1 MGRSGIRL
9 TYEDY
14 CAIPADGKRHEILDG
29 EEYVSPAPSTLHQA
43 VVLRLARILAA
54 FCEEHTTGV
63 IVVSPA
69 DVILSPEDIVQPD
82 VLFIAKDHVEIVK
95 DHGIE
100 GAPDLAIEILSG
112 STRRLDE
119 VVKRKRYEKF
129 GVGEYWI
136 IDLETHSAE
145 IYRRSGGGFTPAI
158 EVAPEGAVESPLF
171 PGLRVPLMPLFAD
184 PRRH

>member
-43 VVLRLARILAA
+43 IVGRLLRMLGGWCEASKSGIVLAA
-54 FCEEHTTGV
+54 PC
-63 IVVSPA
+63 
-69 DVILSPEDIVQPD
+69 DVILSAEDVAQPD
-82 VLFIAKDHVEIVK
+82 LLFIAKDHVDIVK

-145 IYRRSGGGFTPAI
+145 IYRRSGGGFAPAI
-158 EVAPEGAVESPLF
+158 EIAPEGALESPLF
-171 PGLRVPLMPLFAD
+171 PGRRVPLTPLFAD
-184 PRRH
+184 PSRP